1 MIENIILVSLGI
13 ITSVILFL
21 CYVIFDIY
29 RTYKQ
34 VEELYYKFSVGDHV
48 ARKVDG
54 EFRASWAVVIKKQV
68 NSILVQYESG
78 QVIDIPFDLNH
89 IDEIKLWYKSKE

>member
-54 EFRASWAVVIKKQV
+54 EFRASWAVVIKKH
-68 NSILVQYESG
+68 
-78 QVIDIPFDLNH
+78 IDIPFDLNH

>member
-1 MIENIILVSLGI
+1 MEIQIISIIIGI
-13 ITSVILFL
+13 IIGIII
-21 CYVIFDIY
+21 CCIDYY
-29 RTYKQ
+29 RTVNKVRKIYK
-34 VEELYYKFSVGDHV
+34 SWNVGDHV

-78 QVIDIPFDLNH
+78 KVIDIPFDLNH